1 MIENKE
7 SLKTIFYH
15 IEDFEELTT
24 AELSEI
30 YWYLKSHIFLII
42 TLIVFQ

>member
-24 AELSEI
+24 AELI
-30 YWYLKSHIFLII
+30 LITI
-42 TLIVFQ
+42 